1 MKRWAYLI
9 PFLFGSIL
17 TMGCSEGVQDD
28 NSLGD
33 LAGSAYQ
40 GDLAEADLGPFV
52 RVTDDDATLR
62 ITFTR
67 PRQDLVARMRLSEGI
82 DYYHEGEWQ
91 TFDGPDTKDV
101 ESLTIEDCIVSGKV
115 KLGDVTLSFQG
126 EFNEQ
131 RTSMDATVNFVGTV
145 TLTAWNPP
153 QVEED
158 EVADNSEDDTGEGG
172 DTGQDDG

>member
-9 PFLFGSIL
+9 PFLFGSTFI
-17 TMGCSEGVQDD
+17 MGCAEGVQDD

-67 PRQDLVARMRLSEGI
+67 PRRDLNAVMRLSDGV
-82 DYYHEGEWQ
+82 DYLHEGSWES
-91 TFDGPDTKDV
+91 FDGPDTMDV
-101 ESLTIEDCIVSGKV
+101 DSLSIEDKAISGAIE
-115 KLGDVTLSFQG
+115 LGDVTLNFEG
-126 EFNEQ
+126 LFNEQ

-145 TLTAWNPP
+145 TLTSWNPP
-153 QVEED
+153 RVEEED
-158 EVADNSEDDTGEGG
+158 VAEDAEDDSGEAD